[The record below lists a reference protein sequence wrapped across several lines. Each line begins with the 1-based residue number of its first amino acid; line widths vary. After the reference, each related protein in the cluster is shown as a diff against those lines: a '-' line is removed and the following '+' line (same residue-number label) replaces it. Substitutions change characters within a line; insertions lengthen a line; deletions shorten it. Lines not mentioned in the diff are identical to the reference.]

1 MTGKIDAL
9 VHSSQLFMHRPRFY
23 PVPLCRFTFPLTG
36 KQEVALDLLR
46 PSRRQQA
53 CAGKHAA
60 GGHHCPLH
68 GGCVDRAGCFFV
80 DNELVVIH
88 NSRVEKTT
96 NSRGNIHRL
105 HLDYLRGLDAGKGEK
120 VPFLRE
126 LLDGVSGKAGIKTNR
141 RKHERTG

>member
-1 MTGKIDAL
+1 MICFAHRGASGHAPENTLLAVTTAL
-9 VHSSQLFMHRPRFY
+9 SMGA
-23 PVPLCRFTFPLTG
+23 TWI
-36 KQEVALDLLR
+36 ELDVF
-46 PSRRQQA
+46 S
-53 CAGKHAA
+53 
-60 GGHHCPLH
+60 
-68 GGCVDRAGCFFV
+68 V

-96 NSRGNIHRL
+96 NGQGNIHRL